1 MKTATL
7 IRVDEPGGSKPKIE
21 VLFET
26 DFTKEIR
33 IAFKK
38 YQVMK
43 EHKTPYPIV
52 VEIFEGAIEFGVRGK
67 KHPLQK
73 GALLALDGEVPHNLK
88 ATENSIVRL
97 TLTKFDTLE
106 RVQKVDN

>member
-1 MKTATL
+1 MKTASL

-21 VLFET
+21 ILFET

-38 YQVMK
+38 DQVMK

-52 VEIFEGAIEFGVRGK
+52 VEVFEGAIDFGVREK
-67 KHPLQK
+67 IHPLKK
-73 GALLALDGEVPHNLK
+73 GALLPLGGTPQFESYGKQHRSLNANK
-88 ATENSIVRL
+88 ARYRRTS
-97 TLTKFDTLE
+97 TKS
-106 RVQKVDN
+106 R

>member
-7 IRVDEPGGSKPKIE
+7 TRVDEPGGSKPKIE

-38 YQVMK
+38 DQVMR

-67 KHPLQK
+67 VHPLQK

-97 TLTKFDTLE
+97 TLTKLDTVE
-106 RVQKVDN
+106 RVKKVDN

>member
-7 IRVDEPGGSKPKIE
+7 IRVDEPSGSKPKIE

-33 IAFKK
+33 IVFKK
-38 YQVMK
+38 DQVMK

-67 KHPLQK
+67 VHPLQK

-88 ATENSIVRL
+88 AMENSIVRL
-97 TLTKFDTLE
+97 TLTKLDTVE